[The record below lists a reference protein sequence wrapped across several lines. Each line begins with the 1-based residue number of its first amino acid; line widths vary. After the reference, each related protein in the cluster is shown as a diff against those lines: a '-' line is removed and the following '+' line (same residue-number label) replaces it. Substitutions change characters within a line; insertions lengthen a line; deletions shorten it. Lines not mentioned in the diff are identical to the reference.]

1 VEITDVYV
9 FLVNKRLYSWL
20 CARQNTVQGSIEK
33 SNIVGQSA
41 LWTAA
46 LGGGWLHCNWLYL

>member
-46 LGGGWLHCNWLYL
+46 LGGGWLHCN